1 MKTAGIIAE
10 YNPLHSGHL
19 YHISATKAA
28 GFDRVAVVMSPN
40 AVQRGEPAFFSKW
53 TRAAAAVRC
62 GADLVLELPT
72 PWAVSSAPRFAE
84 AGVRI
89 LSAAGADTLSF
100 GSELGETEPL
110 MRCAEACLEAEKG
123 ERILELLSA
132 GLSYAA
138 ARDKA
143 VSELCGEETA
153 ALLRTPNNILGVEYL
168 KAIRSLEL
176 PMEAFTVARLGA
188 AHDSAGLQT
197 ETASASAL
205 RDTIRR
211 EGIEPALR
219 FLPEET
225 GDLFR
230 QDLEAGIGG
239 TSFDR
244 LEPAVLYRLRTMS
257 PDDFRALPDVS
268 EGLEQR
274 LYKASRALMPL
285 DALTEEVRTRRYPLS
300 RVRRIIFSAMLGL
313 TKDSA
318 AGAPPYLRVLAF
330 NDTGREM
337 LRAVKKG
344 PLPVYHS
351 FAKLERDFPD
361 LAKAELMATDLFR
374 MCCPKTPSADGLK
387 ALSEYRDRRPF
398 LL

>member
-1 MKTAGIIAE
+1 M
-10 YNPLHSGHL
+10 
-19 YHISATKAA
+19 
-28 GFDRVAVVMSPN
+28 
-40 AVQRGEPAFFSKW
+40 
-53 TRAAAAVRC
+53 
-62 GADLVLELPT
+62 
-72 PWAVSSAPRFAE
+72 
-84 AGVRI
+84 
-89 LSAAGADTLSF
+89 
-100 GSELGETEPL
+100 
-110 MRCAEACLEAEKG
+110 
-123 ERILELLSA
+123 
-132 GLSYAA
+132 
-138 ARDKA
+138 
-143 VSELCGEETA
+143 
-153 ALLRTPNNILGVEYL
+153 
-168 KAIRSLEL
+168 
-176 PMEAFTVARLGA
+176 
-188 AHDSAGLQT
+188 
-197 ETASASAL
+197 
-205 RDTIRR
+205 
-211 EGIEPALR
+211 
-219 FLPEET
+219 
-225 GDLFR
+225 
-230 QDLEAGIGG
+230 
-239 TSFDR
+239 
-244 LEPAVLYRLRTMS
+244 LYRLRTMS